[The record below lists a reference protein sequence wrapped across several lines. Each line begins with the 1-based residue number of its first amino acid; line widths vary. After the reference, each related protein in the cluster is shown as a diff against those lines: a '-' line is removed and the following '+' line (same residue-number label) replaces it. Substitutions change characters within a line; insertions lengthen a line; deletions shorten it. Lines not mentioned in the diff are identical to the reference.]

1 MKTWK
6 IKNICNQAVKLVIST
21 SQKSSVGLKLEPGE
35 FVISLPKQ
43 TPAMDA
49 QMRRQVI
56 NVDRQFDNE
65 IYEFE
70 MGKTYSQTEFDEKE
84 MEIAAKKAEQYIN
97 KDKIE

>member
-1 MKTWK
+1 METWK
-6 IKNICNQAVKLVIST
+6 IKNVCNQAVKLVIST
-21 SQKSSVGLKLEPGE
+21 SQRSSVGLKLEPGE

-56 NVDRQFDNE
+56 NVDRKFNNE
-65 IYEFE
+65 MYEFE
-70 MGKTYSQTEFDEKE
+70 MGRTYSQTEFDEKE